1 MSNGPWTDEEN
12 DLIVAD
18 YFAMLADDIS
28 ARRYSKAEH
37 RRALLPLLNDRSEG
51 SVEFKHQNI
60 SAVMK
65 GLGEDWIPGYK
76 PAFNFQMTLV
86 DAVARWLA
94 LNPAWLGRQP
104 GLQTAAGLREAA
116 QIWIGPPP
124 TLSNQPPPQE
134 LDQML
139 HIARKFDVAGR
150 DERNRALGRAG
161 EERVLAHERASL
173 RSAGR
178 DDLARK
184 VRWVSEE
191 DGDGAGYDIASFAPD
206 GLARLIEV
214 KTTNGWERTP
224 FHITRNELAV
234 AEEPVRTSP
243 FGCTTTSIVTPF
255 TSPTSTKSP
264 PRCAGRSTV
273 PVPATCLMASRISSS
288 DQLAGN
294 SVLPGAPVPYRC
306 PPLRPSP
313 SRICR
318 A

>member
-1 MSNGPWTDEEN
+1 VLPTQLLGNRPRLVLFQDAHDLFFREPAALHARLLRWRTDQPQSRTFQGGRSWPTTSPR
-12 DLIVAD
+12 A
-18 YFAMLADDIS
+18 AT
-28 ARRYSKAEH
+28 ARPNTA
-37 RRALLPLLNDRSEG
+37 ALRPILNDRSEG

-60 SAVMK
+60 SAVLK

-76 PAFNFQMTLV
+76 PAFNLQMTLV

-104 GLQTAAGLREAA
+104 GLQSVAGLREEA

-134 LDQML
+134 LEQML

-150 DERNRALGRAG
+150 DKRNRTLGRTG
-161 EERVLAHERASL
+161 EERVLAHERAAL
-173 RSAGR
+173 RAAGR

-206 GLARLIEV
+206 GLPRLIEV

-234 AEEPVRTSP
+234 AEERRSEWRLFPLWNFSPEPKAFELLSPLDAHVSLTATS
-243 FGCTTTSIVTPF
+243 FQ
-255 TSPTSTKSP
+255 
-264 PRCAGRSTV
+264 
-273 PVPATCLMASRISSS
+273 ASFHQSM
-288 DQLAGN
+288 
-294 SVLPGAPVPYRC
+294 
-306 PPLRPSP
+306 PLQS
-313 SRICR
+313 CR
-318 A
+318 